1 MIAGSLVLAL
11 ALSAMA
17 RRHEAVSDRG
27 NILDALTV
35 TVALTALT
43 WFTFV
48 EPYASDPTLAM
59 TSKLVV
65 IARPFCWL
73 LLVSLTLRL
82 RFVVGRNN
90 RAIDVLIV
98 GLVVTVVADVA
109 LGVAGAARTYRAG
122 NAIDVASL
130 IGLVLL
136 GAAALHSSS
145 AIVRPAPPHP
155 SGRIRL
161 LSMLTITLASP
172 IVLVAAGWSESR
184 LTGVTLVAALCAV
197 ATFALVALRLW
208 SLIVVERRTA
218 ALQGANRLGALVQNS
233 KDAIFVVDV
242 AGVISYVSPGIEPM
256 MGCRMHELVDVSVG
270 SCFPPDD
277 GDVVTRQL
285 LHASRLPRGH
295 SIEWQ
300 GRYVDAQGSLCDFE
314 MVALNL
320 LQDRDV
326 GGIVVTMRDVTARKR
341 LEGELKQRALRDDL
355 TGLANRA
362 LFMDRLEHAL
372 LRLQRAP
379 TTIAVVF
386 VDLDDFKAVN
396 DGLGHAAGDAL
407 LVAVAE
413 RLQRC
418 LRPSDTIA
426 RLGGDEFAVLL
437 DDIDGREAALL
448 TSERLLETLQM
459 PVPIGDLAVN
469 VPASIGIAV
478 VDQPASPESLMRDAD
493 IALYRAKGAGKGRVA
508 EFDTSMR
515 WEAYARLRLRTE
527 LARVLEH
534 NELELLFQ
542 PIVSL
547 QTNAIVGAEALLRW
561 EHPKLGTI
569 PPLEFIPIAEE
580 TGMIV
585 SIGRWV
591 LETACRAAAAWNRTH
606 QRDIYVSVNVSAR
619 QLRESSFA
627 DDVVRVLEDAGL
639 QPKQLMLELTESVL
653 VDEQAAAN
661 LINRVVPIG
670 VAIAIAFGQA

>member
-1 MIAGSLVLAL
+1 MELEVPAAAVHGGVVAESPRRARRRPRPTDELVPARDQGLFARSRHWIWFLAIGGLGAVTWTLVPTTAVTQLEVYDAVAVFAFAGFVVGAARNRGPARGAWRAAGAGVGLLVANELLRATDRLGGRHPFPAPADGLMIAGSLVLAL

-145 AIVRPAPPHP
+145 RIVRPAPPHP

-270 SCFPPDD
+270 S
-277 GDVVTRQL
+277 
-285 LHASRLPRGH
+285 
-295 SIEWQ
+295 
-300 GRYVDAQGSLCDFE
+300 
-314 MVALNL
+314 
-320 LQDRDV
+320 
-326 GGIVVTMRDVTARKR
+326 
-341 LEGELKQRALRDDL
+341 
-355 TGLANRA
+355 
-362 LFMDRLEHAL
+362 
-372 LRLQRAP
+372 
-379 TTIAVVF
+379 
-386 VDLDDFKAVN
+386 
-396 DGLGHAAGDAL
+396 
-407 LVAVAE
+407 
-413 RLQRC
+413 
-418 LRPSDTIA
+418 
-426 RLGGDEFAVLL
+426 
-437 DDIDGREAALL
+437 
-448 TSERLLETLQM
+448 
-459 PVPIGDLAVN
+459 
-469 VPASIGIAV
+469 
-478 VDQPASPESLMRDAD
+478 
-493 IALYRAKGAGKGRVA
+493 
-508 EFDTSMR
+508 
-515 WEAYARLRLRTE
+515 
-527 LARVLEH
+527 
-534 NELELLFQ
+534 
-542 PIVSL
+542 
-547 QTNAIVGAEALLRW
+547 
-561 EHPKLGTI
+561 
-569 PPLEFIPIAEE
+569 
-580 TGMIV
+580 
-585 SIGRWV
+585 
-591 LETACRAAAAWNRTH
+591 
-606 QRDIYVSVNVSAR
+606 
-619 QLRESSFA
+619 
-627 DDVVRVLEDAGL
+627 
-639 QPKQLMLELTESVL
+639 
-653 VDEQAAAN
+653 
-661 LINRVVPIG
+661 
-670 VAIAIAFGQA
+670 